1 MLAGLG
7 GLWREQGSAPPF
19 KPHLGRRTQLGGV
32 RVLSIHPGDM
42 DTPLHAAA
50 VPDAD
55 RSTLKRPE
63 VAARELADTVSAALS
78 RRTRGSEQIV
88 QEAIG

>member
-1 MLAGLG
+1 
-7 GLWREQGSAPPF
+7 
-19 KPHLGRRTQLGGV
+19 
-32 RVLSIHPGDM
+32 M

-63 VAARELADTVSAALS
+63 VAAREFADTVAAVLS
-78 RRTRGSEQIV
+78 RRTEAIV